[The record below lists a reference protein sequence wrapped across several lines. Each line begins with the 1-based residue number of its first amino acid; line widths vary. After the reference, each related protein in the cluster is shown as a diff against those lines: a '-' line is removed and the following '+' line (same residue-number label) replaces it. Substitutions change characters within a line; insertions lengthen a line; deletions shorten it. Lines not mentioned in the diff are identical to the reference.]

1 MMIAAMRRWFS
12 LAWITVRYLLM
23 RPEERRELLAILRRE
38 AWQARLVA
46 AEAARLADEAA
57 RLTDREGQAPDGN
70 EETT

>member
-1 MMIAAMRRWFS
+1 MIAVMRRWAS
-12 LAWITVRYLLM
+12 LAWISIRYLFM

-46 AEAARLADEAA
+46 AEAARLAEEAT
-57 RLTDREGQAPDGN
+57 RLADGEGQASNN

>member
-1 MMIAAMRRWFS
+1 MIAAMRRWIS
-12 LAWITVRYLLM
+12 LAWITIRYLLM

-46 AEAARLADEAA
+46 AEAARLAEEAA
-57 RLTDREGQAPDGN
+57 RLAEGEGQTPNGN

>member
-1 MMIAAMRRWFS
+1 MIARMRRWFS
-12 LAWITVRYLLM
+12 LAWITIRYLLM

-57 RLTDREGQAPDGN
+57 RLADGKGQTPDN

>member
-1 MMIAAMRRWFS
+1 MIAYMRRWAS
-12 LAWITVRYLLM
+12 LAWITIRYLLM
-23 RPEERRELLAILRRE
+23 NPDERRELLAILRRE

-57 RLTDREGQAPDGN
+57 RLADGKGQAPNN

>member
-1 MMIAAMRRWFS
+1 MLSHVRRWFS

-46 AEAARLADEAA
+46 AEAARLAEEAA
-57 RLTDREGQAPDGN
+57 RLADVKEQAPNN

>member
-1 MMIAAMRRWFS
+1 MIAAVRRWTS
-12 LAWITVRYLLM
+12 LVWITIRYLFM
-23 RPEERRELLAILRRE
+23 GPEERRELLAILRRE

-57 RLTDREGQAPDGN
+57 RLANGEEQTSKN

>member
-1 MMIAAMRRWFS
+1 MIAAVRRWIS
-12 LAWITVRYLLM
+12 LAWITIRYLFM
-23 RPEERRELLAILRRE
+23 RPEERRELLAIVRRE

-57 RLTDREGQAPDGN
+57 RLADGEEQTSKN

>member
-1 MMIAAMRRWFS
+1 MIARMRRWAS
-12 LAWITVRYLLM
+12 LAWITIRYLLM
-23 RPEERRELLAILRRE
+23 NPDERRELLAILRRE

-57 RLTDREGQAPDGN
+57 RLTDGKGQAPNN

>member
-1 MMIAAMRRWFS
+1 MIAVMRRWAS
-12 LAWITVRYLLM
+12 LAWISIRYLFM

-46 AEAARLADEAA
+46 AEAARLAEEAA
-57 RLTDREGQAPDGN
+57 RLADVKEQAPNN

>member
-1 MMIAAMRRWFS
+1 MIAAVRRWTS
-12 LAWITVRYLLM
+12 LAWITIRYLFM

-46 AEAARLADEAA
+46 AEAARLAEEAA
-57 RLTDREGQAPDGN
+57 RLVDGEGQASKQEN